1 MRGSIS
7 IFRDYKRSALALLGL
22 SAAVLC
28 GAAIAYP
35 VDRPERA
42 EQDWVALPQV
52 TPKAEVIQAGEID
65 DSMIEVASA
74 AALGRTL
81 EAAEYRLKSIRRGSA
96 RVPRFFVESL
106 PDDFDTRMVVDKRK
120 RMFIRTVL
128 PLILKANEEVLA
140 ERRRLVSIEEQLS
153 SGHDIHPTD
162 LFWLEELAEKYR
174 VSPND
179 FATLLRRVDAVSPTV
194 ALAQSIE
201 ESGWGRSRFARLG
214 NALFGQ
220 RVWSEGGGFV
230 PEERAEGETFEVRA
244 FDSLLDSV
252 RGYVLNLN
260 RHHTYADYRHMRA
273 QMRANATE
281 LDGVRLTETLVNYS
295 ERRLGYVGAIR
306 KLIASNRLEQF
317 ENARLATEPV
327 AVDDTQVASR

>member
-1 MRGSIS
+1 
-7 IFRDYKRSALALLGL
+7 
-22 SAAVLC
+22 V
-28 GAAIAYP
+28 
-35 VDRPERA
+35 
-42 EQDWVALPQV
+42 
-52 TPKAEVIQAGEID
+52 EIGD
-65 DSMIEVASA
+65 PIIEVASA

-81 EAAEYRLKSIRRGSA
+81 GEAECDLKSIRRGSA

-106 PDDFDTRMVVDKRK
+106 PADFDKRMAVDKRK

-128 PLILKANEEVLA
+128 PLILKANEEVLV

-153 SGHDIHPTD
+153 SSHYIHPID
-162 LFWLEELAEKYR
+162 LFWLEQLAEKYR
-174 VSPND
+174 VSPDD

-220 RVWSEGGGFV
+220 RVWSESGGFV
-230 PEERAEGETFEVRA
+230 PEGRAEGETFAVRA

-260 RHHTYADYRHMRA
+260 RHYAYADFRHMRA

-281 LDGVRLTETLVNYS
+281 LDGGRLSETLVNYS
-295 ERRLGYVGAIR
+295 ERRWGYVEAIR

-327 AVDDTQVASR
+327 AMDDTLVASR

>member
-7 IFRDYKRSALALLGL
+7 IFRDYKRGALALLGL

-28 GAAIAYP
+28 GAAIAHP

-52 TPKAEVIQAGEID
+52 TPKAEVIPAVEID
-65 DSMIEVASA
+65 DSMIEVAST

-81 EAAEYRLKSIRRGSA
+81 ELAEYGLKSIRRGSA
-96 RVPRFFVESL
+96 RVPRFFVENL
-106 PDDFDTRMVVDKRK
+106 PDDFDKRMVVDKRK

-128 PLILKANEEVLA
+128 PLILKANEEVMA

-153 SGHDIHPTD
+153 SGHDVHPTD

-174 VSPND
+174 VAPND

-260 RHHTYADYRHMRA
+260 RHHTYADYRHVRA

-295 ERRLGYVGAIR
+295 ERRLGYVEAIR